1 MSSLSRTLVSCCV
14 GLLAMSCL
22 NASAAPCSGS
32 KAGVAQ
38 GSHVIHPT
46 VIHERVVTDHHVV
59 QVAMA
64 ETPKDIV
71 DTAVGAGTFKT
82 LAAALGAAD
91 LVGTLKGT
99 GPFTVFA
106 PTDEAF
112 AKLPPGTVETLLK
125 PENKEKLKEILLLHV
140 IPGKVYAA
148 DVVKL
153 KEAKT
158 AGGSTVSISTDGG
171 VKVGTASGSAN
182 VVKTDIKTS
191 NGVIHV
197 IDAVIL
203 P

>member
-1 MSSLSRTLVSCCV
+1 MTFRISAGFLGIGFAALTAVTAV
-14 GLLAMSCL
+14 
-22 NASAAPCSGS
+22 AAPCQGTKST
-32 KAGVAQ
+32 GVVHTQ
-38 GSHVIHPT
+38 PVEHVT
-46 VIHERVVTDHHVV
+46 VVHERVVSHSGVR
-59 QVAMA
+59 QVALA
-64 ETPKDIV
+64 DAPKDIV

-91 LVGTLKGT
+91 LVTTLKGD

-106 PTDEAF
+106 PTDDAF
-112 AKLPPGTVETLLK
+112 AKLPAGTVETLLK

-140 IPGKVYAA
+140 VPGNVMAA

-153 KEAKT
+153 KEAKS
-158 AGGSTVSISTDGG
+158 AGGKTLKISTDGG
-171 VKVGTASGSAN
+171 VKVGTATGLSN
-182 VVKTDIKTS
+182 VVKTDIKTK

>member
-1 MSSLSRTLVSCCV
+1 MRRLQFCGGVALVCIAV
-14 GLLAMSCL
+14 MG
-22 NASAAPCSGS
+22 ASVVAAPPCKGT
-32 KAGVAQ
+32 Q
-38 GSHVIHPT
+38 GTVIQHGQVVHPA
-46 VIHERVVTDHHVV
+46 VIHERVISSTPIREVV
-59 QVAMA
+59 SAQAPA
-64 ETPKDIV
+64 DIV

-91 LVGTLKGT
+91 LVATLKGT

-112 AKLPPGTVETLLK
+112 AKLPAGTVETLLK
-125 PENKEKLKEILLLHV
+125 PENKDKLKEILLLHV
-140 IPGKVYAA
+140 VPGSVLAA

-158 AGGSTVSISTDGG
+158 AGGKSVAISTDGG
-171 VKVGTASGSAN
+171 VKVGTATGMAN
-182 VVKTDIKTS
+182 VVKTDIKAK

>member
-1 MSSLSRTLVSCCV
+1 MIVR
-14 GLLAMSCL
+14 
-22 NASAAPCSGS
+22 
-32 KAGVAQ
+32 
-38 GSHVIHPT
+38 SHVLPAGLMA
-46 VIHERVVTDHHVV
+46 VALLMAPAVTR
-59 QVAMA
+59 A
-64 ETPKDIV
+64 ESDIV
-71 DTAVGAGTFKT
+71 DTAVAAGTFKT
-82 LAAALGAAD
+82 LATALGAAE
-91 LVGTLKGT
+91 LVETLKGA

-112 AKLPPGTVETLLK
+112 AKLPAGTVESLVK

-140 IPGKVYAA
+140 VPGSVMAA

-158 AGGSTVSISTDGG
+158 AGGKTLTISTADG
-171 VKVGTASGSAN
+171 VKVGTAKGMSK
-182 VVKTDIKTS
+182 VVKTDIKTK